1 MDQPISKNAKFVRF
15 GKRCFHSPEM
25 LLCYIK
31 RRKSVFHDLFS
42 RSITWGY
49 WVTQEVTRAYMG
61 LQGVTR
67 GYRGLQSIAGTFF
80 VARTSLD
87 TISWFILYKNQS

>member
-1 MDQPISKNAKFVRF
+1 MT
-15 GKRCFHSPEM
+15 E
-25 LLCYIK
+25 
-31 RRKSVFHDLFS
+31 
-42 RSITWGY
+42 
-49 WVTQEVTRAYMG
+49 EVTRAYMG

-67 GYRGLQSIAGTFF
+67 GYRGLQGIAGTFF

>member
-1 MDQPISKNAKFVRF
+1 MRESGNIFFVYTKGSLYLKFFTKTMDLSTKDLEKDIVQKCFF
-15 GKRCFHSPEM
+15 G
-25 LLCYIK
+25 
-31 RRKSVFHDLFS
+31 RKSVFHDLFS

-67 GYRGLQSIAGTFF
+67 ELQRVTERYCRNVF
-80 VARTSLD
+80 L
-87 TISWFILYKNQS
+87 